1 MTPLRQETRRTN
13 NNFLALI
20 LIGIGAIWLLGQT
33 NILSGASFAILARV
47 WPVILIA
54 IGVNILIARNNPAL
68 SLLVGAATII
78 MLLALM
84 IVGPALG
91 WVTTPEVQ
99 NQVVSEPLGDASRAE
114 VRLDLSVGDANVRA
128 AQDTNALITAD
139 VNYLGDLRFEVS
151 GGDTRLVRLYND
163 NQQSTNFFTPFWG
176 WGNDEQ
182 RLRWDVALS
191 PNIPIDLQVNG
202 GVGES
207 TLDLSDL
214 QLTNLDVNTG
224 VGGIN
229 VTLPAGDYTVDISG
243 GVGGTDIR
251 IDEGAALNI
260 TVNAGV
266 GGTNIDVPEGM
277 AVRLDANGGLGGVNV
292 PGGWERI
299 SGERDE
305 GVWQTV
311 DYAAASAD
319 ERITIDYNGG
329 VGGLTV
335 R

>member
-1 MTPLRQETRRTN
+1 MSQLRQEHRSRS

-33 NILSGASFAILARV
+33 NILSGASFAMLARV

-54 IGVNILIARNNPAL
+54 IGINILIARNNPTL
-68 SLLVGAATII
+68 SFMVGAATII

-91 WVTTPEVQ
+91 WVSTPEIQ
-99 NQVVSEPLGDASRAE
+99 TESLSEPLGDASRAQ
-114 VRLDLSVGDANVRA
+114 VQLDLSIGEATVRA
-128 AQDTNALITAD
+128 AQDSNNLITAD
-139 VNYLGDLRFEVS
+139 VNYLGDLRFDVS
-151 GGDTRLVRLYND
+151 GSGTRVVHLYNE
-163 NQQSTNFFTPFWG
+163 NQESTSFFTPFWD
-176 WGNDEQ
+176 WGNDS
-182 RLRWDVALS
+182 RNLRWDINLTTAV
-191 PNIPIDLQVNG
+191 PIDLQVNG

-224 VGGIN
+224 VGGVN
-229 VTLPAGDYTVDISG
+229 VTLPAGDYAVDISG

-251 IDEGAALNI
+251 IAEGAALNI

-266 GGTNIDVPEGM
+266 GGTTIDVPNGV
-277 AVRLDANGGLGGVNV
+277 AVRLDANGGLGGVDV
-292 PGGWERI
+292 PNGWERI
-299 SGERDE
+299 SGENDN
-305 GVWQTV
+305 GVWQTA
-311 DYAAASAD
+311 DYASASAGA
-319 ERITIDYNGG
+319 RITIDYNGG
-329 VGGLTV
+329 VGGLTI